1 LDNVAIPSIAGDPLL
16 GQEDHGRA
24 AARGAHRNERQGW
37 CGKTGTVSPPQKV
50 PTSVQKMQK
59 GGKEEAKRG
68 IALFT
73 APLSLPDATQAQI
86 TNRTV

>member
-1 LDNVAIPSIAGDPLL
+1 MDEPPLVVPIETSARAGA
-16 GQEDHGRA
+16 GKQEQS
-24 AARGAHRNERQGW
+24 AHRE
-37 CGKTGTVSPPQKV
+37 V

-73 APLSLPDATQAQI
+73 APL
-86 TNRTV
+86 

>member
-1 LDNVAIPSIAGDPLL
+1 MLPFHPSLVIPCSVRKTMDEPPLVVPIETSARAGA
-16 GQEDHGRA
+16 GKQEQS
-24 AARGAHRNERQGW
+24 AHRE
-37 CGKTGTVSPPQKV
+37 V